1 MAFRPKTPI
10 DIYWIYNVK
19 KAKTKHQTSSDVSFR
34 RKRSALARLPSPQ
47 SSFFRESSTGSVGG
61 SVGGSAGASSGRSVA
76 MLREESVE
84 ARRRL
89 PSRRSAT
96 VRAPAAS
103 ASAALARPGS
113 GPPPCSAPD
122 PAGSPRRP
130 CFAPAASAS
139 AVDENAVAVAMQSE
153 TKRAATEPSSTGR
166 VAALQPSKERSSTRR
181 VATEPSS
188 TRRVAAMRSS
198 VPLAAIEAA
207 RRKAQIIEDTINQTR
222 CALHSLNKKLF
233 PLEQPDLPH
242 FLISSKI
249 RPTSIGVSGDLFDI
263 LPLPGDS
270 MSFGVLLTGGD
281 SYFLASKVQSALL
294 APSSPLRRKSRPTTE
309 EVLVHLFQDL
319 SPSFLKEERA
329 RAFFGI
335 INRRDLRFRYSCFGS
350 SLSAWIKPLNGPARP
365 LSLKPPEK
373 ERALKKNRFFLSGQ
387 KLLQPGD
394 VTALCSSGLAERVN
408 PKGEFLGAPPLLKIL
423 NSESAA
429 DPLSLRQR
437 LLFEAESFAEGA
449 PSRQDQTVVVIGVK
463 KRILKLAS

>member
-96 VRAPAAS
+96 VR
-103 ASAALARPGS
+103 
-113 GPPPCSAPD
+113 
-122 PAGSPRRP
+122 
-130 CFAPAASAS
+130 APAASAS